1 MTLILSADDLAG
13 LVPLPEA
20 ISAVRAVHAELAAGQ
35 AYQPAPIALGSSVST
50 SVLLPMVASSG
61 RLNLSVVKALTD
73 APDNRGRG
81 LPTQRSVVLVLDST
95 TGECLAV
102 IDGAVVTRARTAAAT
117 AVATDALAN
126 PDASTLGLVGAGR
139 LAIEHVAAIRAVR
152 PISRIHVWS
161 RSADT
166 LAAFRSR
173 GRRRPRHQS
182 WSPVP
187 RTSSQ
192 PPTSCCTLTPSRTP
206 IVSGAWFHP
215 GLHLNAVGAPPRADH
230 REIDAAGMAA
240 AKVFVDSTATQ
251 LAKSGDALLSIAD
264 GTTTEADFQRE
275 LGSVLIGRG
284 PRPNPPRR
292 HHVVQLRRARAAGPR
307 LRGAVSGEGRQ
318 ARTWA
323 DRPTVGLRC
332 ACGDRLTGS
341 RTPPP
346 PPRQQSERRLH
357 HEIADRLPV

>member
-35 AYQPAPIALGSSVST
+35 AYQPAPIALPSSVST
-50 SVLLPMVASSG
+50 AVLLPMVASSG

-73 APDNRGRG
+73 APDNRERG

-102 IDGAVVTRARTAAAT
+102 IDGGVLTRARTAAAT

-139 LAIEHVAAIRAVR
+139 LAIEHVAAIRAIR
-152 PISRIHVWS
+152 PISRVHVWS

-166 LAAFRSR
+166 LAAFRSAV
-173 GRRRPRHQS
+173 GDDLVVVESNPADVVAAS
-182 WSPVP
+182 DIV
-187 RTSSQ
+187 
-192 PPTSCCTLTPSRTP
+192 CTLTPSRTP

-230 REIDAAGMAA
+230 REIDSAGMAA

-275 LGSVLIGRG
+275 LGSVLIGRDPG
-284 PRPNPPRR
+284 RTHRDDITMFNS
-292 HHVVQLRRARAAGPR
+292 VGLALQDLAYAALCLEKADKLGLGQTVQLSASAALAAIG
-307 LRGAVSGEGRQ
+307 
-318 ARTWA
+318 
-323 DRPTVGLRC
+323 
-332 ACGDRLTGS
+332 
-341 RTPPP
+341 
-346 PPRQQSERRLH
+346 
-357 HEIADRLPV
+357 